1 MPQSH
6 VAMFIDWDN
15 AQIKATEMDLE
26 NCRSS
31 QLWVAPL
38 VMEVERIVDGTV
50 DVRRCYGN
58 AFVNSNAHHRNSN
71 RRRGRAEL
79 SDLLAADRAMAAD
92 LAIQGN
98 LSNHGFQMIHT
109 PPSASGK
116 NRADILLALDCM
128 ETALTHNS
136 IDTFAILSMDSDFSP
151 LFHRLRSLGKQV
163 VWITV
168 GRPQGPAQRALR
180 SLSTYHVSYDQR
192 LINSAGSVPLNSTL
206 SGIYKDSADSLET
219 GVVLSALH
227 SLITSSYPGF
237 AFENLGFDGFGQF
250 VSDCIDHPYKRVD
263 NAVYLVQE
271 DHAVRGTSMAEIAA
285 VGTRPDLPSLSS
297 QAEEDRMAEIRSVL
311 NRQSI
316 RPLPELRNAMMQIL
330 TNDIFDAYGQP
341 QNSIEYGQLQDQ
353 ILQNLSE
360 FPEISKSKISDV
372 FRLLVISDIFFLSNE
387 ADLPLRMQEVA
398 KIEEQGLHKMKI
410 SCAVIRRISGAGV
423 TLAESDFP
431 IMASLMFGDEG
442 PDNIKLIE
450 EAFQQVIADDSA
462 EIID

>member
-6 VAMFIDWDN
+6 IAMFIDWDN

-38 VMEVERIVDGTV
+38 VTEVECIANGTV

-79 SDLLAADRAMAAD
+79 SDLLAADRAMTAD

-98 LSNHGFQMIHT
+98 LANHGFQMIHT

-151 LFHRLRSLGKQV
+151 LFHRLRALGKQV

-192 LINSAGSVPLNSTL
+192 LINSAGSAPLNSTL
-206 SGIYKDSADSLET
+206 SEIYKNSAVSPEA
-219 GVVLSALH
+219 GVPLSALY
-227 SLITSSYPGF
+227 SRITSSYPGF

-250 VSDCIDHPYKRVD
+250 VSECIDHPYKRVD

-271 DHAVRGTSMAEIAA
+271 DHAVRGTSMAEIVA
-285 VGTRPDLPSLSS
+285 VGTTPDLPSLSP
-297 QAEEDRMAEIRSVL
+297 QMEDDRMSEIRAVL
-311 NRQSI
+311 NRQNI
-316 RPLPELRNAMMQIL
+316 RPLPELRNAVMQIL
-330 TNDIFDAYGQP
+330 TDDIFDAYGQP

-360 FPEISKSKISDV
+360 FPDISKSRLSHV
-372 FRLLVISDIFFLSNE
+372 FRLLFVSRIFILSDEEDI
-387 ADLPLRMQEVA
+387 PLRMREVE
-398 KIEEQGLHKMKI
+398 KIEEQGLHELNI
-410 SCAVIRRISGAGV
+410 SCEVIRRISGAGV
-423 TLAESDFP
+423 ALAESDFP
-431 IMASLMFGDEG
+431 IVASLVFGDKG
-442 PDNIKLIE
+442 PDNIQLIE
-450 EAFQQVIADDSA
+450 EAFRRVASDDSTEA
-462 EIID
+462 TD